1 MKNANLTVTDNWVA
15 LSLISGRRVFALTA
29 TSHWMRAASHGC
41 TTRCIQQRTVGY
53 VPTES
58 SS

>member
-1 MKNANLTVTDNWVA
+1 MKNANLTDTDNSVA
-15 LSLISGRRVFALTA
+15 LSLISSRRVVALTA
-29 TSHWMRAASHGC
+29 ASQWMRAASHGR